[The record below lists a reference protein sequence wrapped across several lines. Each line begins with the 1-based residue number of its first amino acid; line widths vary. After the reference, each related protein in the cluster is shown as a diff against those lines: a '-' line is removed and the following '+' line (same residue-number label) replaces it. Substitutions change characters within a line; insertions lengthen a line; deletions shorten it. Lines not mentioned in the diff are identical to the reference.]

1 MFRHACALGLEGIV
15 SKRLDK
21 PYSSGRCHARPSGQS
36 PTAEAQIAWAITVTE
51 EAKVAAEEK
60 RDQAQADL
68 DGTRSRL
75 SEWRKKLADT
85 SLAPATLEK
94 HARGGFP
101 GLPPAGSACP
111 GSGRQ
116 SLRAAACSQS
126 RDPSVA

>member
-1 MFRHACALGLEGIV
+1 MGRPGGTGLRGLTARPAQAERGFHVPAACALGLEGIV

-68 DGTRSRL
+68 DGTRTRL
-75 SEWRKKLADT
+75 SAVEA
-85 SLAPATLEK
+85 SLF
-94 HARGGFP
+94 HP
-101 GLPPAGSACP
+101 GPHSP
-111 GSGRQ
+111 
-116 SLRAAACSQS
+116 
-126 RDPSVA
+126 